1 MCAVASHQI
10 MDLDPSTTLRS
21 ARDDKQK
28 VYILATSMYN
38 ILGQRKYFYI
48 FSGTLMLLSIIAL
61 SVWGLKYGL
70 DFTGGT
76 LMELQNV
83 KAQSSD
89 LKNILSEAGVSDAV
103 VSPTQNGYLVRYAN
117 SSDEKNQA
125 VLAKL
130 KEKYPDIQNTRL
142 DYIGPSI
149 SSELKSKAIWAL
161 IVAVIGITLY
171 ITYAFRKVSRPVE
184 SWKYGVGAVV
194 ALVHDVLITVGIF
207 AVFGHFLNIE
217 IDSAF
222 IAALL
227 TILGFSVH
235 DTIVVYDRTRENL
248 LKSGS
253 GEKFDETVNRSL
265 NETMARSI
273 NTSLTVLVTLLA
285 IFIFGGQSI
294 KTFTLALLIGI
305 TFGTY
310 SSIFVASALI
320 VDWWKWEKK

>member
-1 MCAVASHQI
+1 
-10 MDLDPSTTLRS
+10 
-21 ARDDKQK
+21 
-28 VYILATSMYN
+28 
-38 ILGQRKYFYI
+38 
-48 FSGTLMLLSIIAL
+48 MLLSVIAL

-76 LMELQNV
+76 LMEVQNV
-83 KAQSSD
+83 KAQSGD
-89 LKNILSEAGVSDAV
+89 IKDILIGAGINDAV
-103 VSPTQNGYLVRYAN
+103 ISPTQNNAFLIRYAN
-117 SSDEKNQA
+117 SSDEKNME

-130 KEKYPDIQNTRL
+130 REKFPDIQNTRL

-161 IVAVIGITLY
+161 LVAVIGIALY
-171 ITYAFRKVSRPVE
+171 VAYAFRKVSRPVE

-207 AVFGHFLNIE
+207 AILGHFLNIE
-217 IDSAF
+217 IDSSF

-248 LKSGS
+248 LRSGS

-273 NTSLTVLVTLLA
+273 NTSLTVIITLLA
-285 IFIFGGQSI
+285 IFLLGGASI
-294 KTFTLALLIGI
+294 KNFTLALLIGI

-320 VDWWKWEKK
+320 VDWWKWEKT

>member
-1 MCAVASHQI
+1 MI
-10 MDLDPSTTLRS
+10 NP
-21 ARDDKQK
+21 
-28 VYILATSMYN
+28 MYN
-38 ILGQRKYFYI
+38 ILGKRKYFYI
-48 FSGTLMLLSIIAL
+48 FSGTLMLLSIIVL

-76 LMELQNV
+76 LMEVKSEKLKVQSDEIKNV
-83 KAQSSD
+83 
-89 LKNILSEAGVSDAV
+89 LINAGINDAV
-103 VSPTQNGYLVRYAN
+103 ITPTQDNSFLIRYAN
-117 SSDEKNQA
+117 SSDEKNQE

-130 KEKYPDIQNTRL
+130 REKFPDIQNTRL

-149 SSELKSKAIWAL
+149 SSELKSKAVWAL
-161 IVAVIGITLY
+161 LVAVIGIAAY
-171 ITYAFRKVSRPVE
+171 VAYAFRKVSRPVE

-207 AVFGHFLNIE
+207 VVLGHFFNIE

-253 GEKFDETVNRSL
+253 SEKFDETVNRSL

-273 NTSLTVLVTLLA
+273 NTSLTVLITLLA

>member
-1 MCAVASHQI
+1 
-10 MDLDPSTTLRS
+10 
-21 ARDDKQK
+21 
-28 VYILATSMYN
+28 MYN
-38 ILGQRKYFYI
+38 ILGKRKYFYI
-48 FSGTLMLLSIIAL
+48 FSGTLMLLSVIVL
-61 SVWGLKYGL
+61 STWKLKYGL

-89 LKNILSEAGVSDAV
+89 LKSVLSDAGINDAV
-103 VSPTQNGYLVRYAN
+103 VSPTQNNGFLVRYAN
-117 SSDEKNQA
+117 SSDEKNQE

-130 KEKYPDIQNTRL
+130 KEKFPDVQNTSL
-142 DYIGPSI
+142 DYVGPSI
-149 SSELKSKAIWAL
+149 SSDLKSNAFWAL
-161 IVAVIGITLY
+161 LFAVIGIAAY
-171 ITYAFRKVSRPVE
+171 VAYAFRKVSRPVE

-207 AVFGHFLNIE
+207 AVLGHFLNIE
-217 IDSAF
+217 VDSAF

>member
-1 MCAVASHQI
+1 
-10 MDLDPSTTLRS
+10 
-21 ARDDKQK
+21 
-28 VYILATSMYN
+28 MYD
-38 ILGQRKYFYI
+38 ILGKRKYFYI
-48 FSGTLMLLSIIAL
+48 ISGTLMLLSIIAL

-76 LMELQNV
+76 LMEIRNEKV
-83 KAQSSD
+83 EIKNND
-89 LKNILSEAGVSDAV
+89 LKDTLKEVGIEDAV
-103 VSPTQNGYLVRYAN
+103 ITPTQNNAYLIRYAN
-117 SSDEKNQA
+117 SDDEKNME
-125 VLAKL
+125 VLKKL
-130 KEKYPDIQNTRL
+130 REKYPDTQNTRL

-161 IVAVIGITLY
+161 LVAVIGIALY
-171 ITYAFRKVSRPVE
+171 IAYAFRKVSRPVE

-207 AVFGHFLNIE
+207 AILGHFWGIE
-217 IDSAF
+217 VDSSF

-248 LKSGS
+248 LRSGS
-253 GEKFDETVNRSL
+253 SEKFDETVNRSL

-273 NTSLTVLVTLLA
+273 NTSLTVIVTLLA

-294 KTFTLALLIGI
+294 KTFTLALLVGI
-305 TFGTY
+305 VFGTY

-320 VDWWKWEKK
+320 VDWWKWDKT